1 MNEAERDALEG
12 KLRDLERQLAQVG
25 TSSRLD
31 QVTFARAYKA
41 ESHRSM
47 NAGGQEGD

>member
-1 MNEAERDALEG
+1 MNETERDALEG

-31 QVTFARAYKA
+31 QVTFAHAYKA
-41 ESHRSM
+41 SLIE
-47 NAGGQEGD
+47 A